1 MDYFATSCHTP
12 VHLALIMLARGL
24 PMTNGHFDWRLSGG
38 IASVTNSCVL
48 LGVLCSFP
56 LVLNWTGALGIAEI
70 SPQSPQHTRAFLKA
84 CLVLIVFLWM
94 CFGIALVG
102 IRRRGKVSWLELIGA
117 RWSRWQAVIRDLGIA
132 CATLLAMGVI
142 GNLSNALLGPLQQ
155 ETAAFRAMVSPQNGL
170 EALAFL
176 AAALTA
182 GFVEEF
188 VFRGYI
194 QRQCQALSGNTILAS
209 ALQVI
214 IFTAGHVYQGW
225 TRLIPVLLIGV
236 LLTVVALWRR
246 SLVPGMIAH
255 GAGDGLVAF
264 LFFAKHL

>member
-1 MDYFATSCHTP
+1 
-12 VHLALIMLARGL
+12 
-24 PMTNGHFDWRLSGG
+24 MTNAHFDWRLNGG

-56 LVLNWTGALGIAEI
+56 LVLNWTGALGVAEI
-70 SPQSPQHTRAFLKA
+70 RPQSPQHTRAFLKA
-84 CLVLIVFLWM
+84 CLVLIVFLWI

-102 IRRRGKVSWLELIGA
+102 VRRRGRINWRELVGA
-117 RWSRWQAVIRDLGIA
+117 RWNHWRAVVRDLGIA
-132 CATLLAMGVI
+132 SATLLGMGVI
-142 GNLSNALLGPLQQ
+142 GSLSNALLGPLQK
-155 ETAAFRAMVSPQNGL
+155 ETAAFRAMVSPQTSL

-176 AAALTA
+176 AAALSA

-188 VFRGYI
+188 VFRGYM
-194 QRQCQALSGNTILAS
+194 QRQCQALLGHTILAS

-255 GAGDGLVAF
+255 GAGDGLVTF

>member
-1 MDYFATSCHTP
+1 
-12 VHLALIMLARGL
+12 
-24 PMTNGHFDWRLSGG
+24 MTNAHFDWRLRCG

-56 LVLNWTGALGIAEI
+56 LVLHWTGALGVAEI
-70 SPQSPQHTRAFLKA
+70 SPQGPQHTRAFLKA
-84 CLVLIVFLWM
+84 CLVLIAFLWT
-94 CFGIALVG
+94 CFGIALAG
-102 IRRRGKVSWLELIGA
+102 IRRRGRITWCELVGA
-117 RWSRWQAVIRDLGIA
+117 RWNRWQAVIRDLGIA

-142 GNLSNALLGPLQQ
+142 GSLSNALLGPLQR
-155 ETAAFRAMVSPQNGL
+155 ETAAFRAMVSPQNSL

-194 QRQCQALSGNTILAS
+194 QRQCQALLGNTILAS

-214 IFTAGHVYQGW
+214 IFTLGHVYQGW
-225 TRLIPVLLIGV
+225 TRLVPVLLIGV
-236 LLTVVALWRR
+236 VLTVVALCRR
-246 SLVPGMIAH
+246 SLLPRMIAH
-255 GAGDGLVAF
+255 GLGDGLVAF
-264 LFFAKHL
+264 SFFAKHL